1 MSVGAVDVTRVK
13 SLLEQAQQGARSH
26 ASSSSPA
33 EAFTDLL
40 ARTSK
45 EQEGAQKAFEQYAAE
60 GKGELHDVM
69 AQIAKAD
76 VAFRF
81 LLEVRN
87 KLTEAYQE
95 LSRTPI

>member
-1 MSVGAVDVTRVK
+1 MSVGAVDVTRVR
-13 SLLEQAQQGARSH
+13 SLLEQAQQGARSR

-33 EAFTDLL
+33 DAFADLL

-45 EQEGAQKAFEQYAAE
+45 EQQGAQKAFEQYAAE
-60 GKGELHDVM
+60 GKSELHNVM

>member
-13 SLLEQAQQGARSH
+13 SLLEQAQQGARGS
-26 ASSSSPA
+26 APASPA
-33 EAFTDLL
+33 EAFADLMKS
-40 ARTSK
+40 TSK
-45 EQEGAQKAFEQYAAE
+45 EQQGAQKAFEQFAAE

-69 AQIAKAD
+69 GQIAKAD

-95 LSRTPI
+95 ISRTPV

>member
-13 SLLEQAQQGARSH
+13 SLLEQAQQGARAR

-33 EAFTDLL
+33 DAFADLL

-45 EQEGAQKAFEQYAAE
+45 EQQGAQKAFEQYAAE

-87 KLTEAYQE
+87 KLTDAYQE
-95 LSRTPI
+95 LSRLQV

>member
-1 MSVGAVDVTRVK
+1 MNAGPVDVTRVK
-13 SLLEQAQQGARSH
+13 SLLEQAQQGARSR
-26 ASSSSPA
+26 ASGSPT
-33 EAFTDLL
+33 EAFADLL
-40 ARTSK
+40 EKTSK
-45 EQEGAQKAFEQYAAE
+45 EQQGAQKAFEQFAAE

-95 LSRTPI
+95 ISRTPI